1 MQPGLRIA
9 EYPFCALMFSPV
21 TIFFPPSQPP
31 ASPLLPQDGVPP
43 AEVPSGGLS
52 LPKGTLSFTSSPDP
66 TSSEKIPMIF
76 HSAEMS
82 VFYSFIEV

>member
-9 EYPFCALMFSPV
+9 AYPFCDLMLSPV

-31 ASPLLPQDGVPP
+31 AGPLPQDGVPP
-43 AEVPSGGLS
+43 AEIPSGGLS
-52 LPKGTLSFTSSPDP
+52 LPEGTLSFTSSLEP
-66 TSSEKIPMIF
+66 TSSEKTPMIF
-76 HSAEMS
+76 HRAEMS